1 MSFHKAMPFV
11 LASCCWASLA
21 RQIEEASQ
29 SSQRRTHIGAFQT
42 DHRTNK
48 HNRFQALADDAKSQ
62 PVRLE
67 SLATLLLAAHA
78 KPGLRS
84 RTARRIAK
92 MSEDRSSGGIAPS
105 PDLATRSSDS
115 SVSPAADE
123 KGVVVPLKQPIVEPV
138 LNVTDSSA
146 DKKSGHLGIK
156 ELLTE
161 YGVIALGF
169 HFSVWITCLAT
180 VYALLS
186 FGLDLSVIFAKLGIE
201 SAESAGFA
209 GRITATLGLVEVI
222 GPARVALTA
231 AATPTVSK
239 WARKIKAIRD
249 LEQFLQTKWDELRPG
264 QAK

>member
-1 MSFHKAMPFV
+1 MK
-11 LASCCWASLA
+11 
-21 RQIEEASQ
+21 ETSQ
-29 SSQRRTHIGAFQT
+29 PSQRRAHVGAFQT
-42 DHRTNK
+42 GHQKND
-48 HNRFQALADDAKSQ
+48 HNRFQAVADNAKSE
-62 PVRLE
+62 PLRLQ

-92 MSEDRSSGGIAPS
+92 MSEDRAPGGIAPS
-105 PDLATRSSDS
+105 LDPATRGSDS
-115 SVSPAADE
+115 SVSPSADE
-123 KGVVVPLKQPIVEPV
+123 KGVVVQLSRQAIVEPV

-146 DKKSGHLGIK
+146 DEKSGHLGIK

-201 SAESAGFA
+201 SAQSAGFA

-222 GPARVALTA
+222 GPARFALTA

-249 LEQFLQTKWDELRPG
+249 LEEFLQNKWDELRPEK
-264 QAK
+264 AK